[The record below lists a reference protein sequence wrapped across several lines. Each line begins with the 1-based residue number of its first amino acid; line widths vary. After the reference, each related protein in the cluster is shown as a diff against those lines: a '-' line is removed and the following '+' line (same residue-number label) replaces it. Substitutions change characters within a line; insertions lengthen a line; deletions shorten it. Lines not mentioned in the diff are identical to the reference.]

1 VTPSAPFEPVVEDS
15 GVMNKRNSLILSVIV
30 VLAAAPA
37 FASGFGFY
45 ENGAKASAQGGAWV
59 ARADDAS
66 ANWYNPA
73 ALAHLTGREVQF
85 GLNYLEIGSDT
96 QFSPAP
102 GVSIDAVANTV
113 TPAHFY
119 FSQRINDRVAWG
131 VGLNSPFGLVSEWKD
146 FPLTLSSRRAELRTY
161 LLNPNIA
168 FKLSEQ
174 WSFAFGVD
182 YLSAEVREFSQDL
195 DFEKGAVA
203 SVGGLPPATTANLT
217 GEGDAW
223 GYNFALQFKMDH
235 FSLGGQ
241 YRSALRPTIDGDITF
256 GGGLEFL
263 NSAATTH
270 LDLPGQTMLGAAWTG
285 KWVDVEVGG
294 YYTQWNYF
302 KNLDVETG
310 DPFTSVNLTENW
322 VGTWSYRLG
331 LAVRLGH
338 EMNHE
343 LRAGG
348 VLDESPVPVEFLRP
362 SIPDADRT
370 GYSLGYGYLSKRWGI
385 DVYAMQFQFDDV
397 TAPTGRESEGVIPG
411 TYTSTIL
418 LAGVTAKYRF

>member
-1 VTPSAPFEPVVEDS
+1 
-15 GVMNKRNSLILSVIV
+15 MNERSRLILAVIV

-45 ENGAKASAQGGAWV
+45 ESGAKASAQGGAWV

-73 ALAHLTGREVQF
+73 ALVRLTGREVQF
-85 GLNYLEIGSDT
+85 GINYLQIGSDT
-96 QFSPAP
+96 QFSQAP
-102 GVSIDAVANTV
+102 GVSYDAVSNAE

-146 FPLTLSSRRAELRTY
+146 FPVVLFSRRAELRTY
-161 LLNPNIA
+161 LLNPNVA
-168 FKLSEQ
+168 FKLSDR
-174 WSFAFGVD
+174 WSVSFGVD
-182 YLSAEVREFSQDL
+182 YLAAEVRDFSRD
-195 DFEKGAVA
+195 ENITKSAA
-203 SVGGLPPATTANLT
+203 APAGGPPPTVTANLT

-223 GYNFALQFKMDH
+223 GYNFAVQFKMSC

-241 YRSALRPTIDGDITF
+241 YRSGFKPKIEGNIVLDGFPGPGTVASAD
-256 GGGLEFL
+256 L
-263 NSAATTH
+263 N
-270 LDLPGQTMLGAAWTG
+270 LPGQTMLGAAWTG
-285 KWVDVEVGG
+285 KWVDVELGG

-302 KNLDVETG
+302 KNLDIETG
-310 DPFTSVNLTENW
+310 SPVTSVNLTENW
-322 VGTWSYRLG
+322 EGTWSYRLG
-331 LAVRLGH
+331 LAFRLDH
-338 EMNHE
+338 EMKHE
-343 LRAGG
+343 LRVGG
-348 VLDESPVPVEFLRP
+348 VIDESPVPAKYLRP

-370 GYSLGYGYLSKRWGI
+370 GYSLGYGYLSRRWGI
-385 DVYAMQFQFDDV
+385 DVYAMQIQFDD
-397 TAPTGRESEGVIPG
+397 AIANGSPADGVING